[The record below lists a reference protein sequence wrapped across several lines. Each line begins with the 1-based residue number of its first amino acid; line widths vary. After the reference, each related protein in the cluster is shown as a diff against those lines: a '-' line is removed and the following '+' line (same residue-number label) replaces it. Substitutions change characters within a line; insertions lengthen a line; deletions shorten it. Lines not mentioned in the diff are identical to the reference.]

1 MESLEFDLVVI
12 GGGAGG
18 LFSSSVASAMDTKTC
33 MIEKDRL
40 GGECTRFG
48 CVPSKALLKS
58 ASVARSFARAKE
70 YGIELPEGFAPS
82 TDRVMSHVRD
92 VVKEIESHHP
102 AEVFEDR
109 GIKVLFGS
117 PRFVDRGTVE
127 VDGTAIKGKRFIL
140 CTGSSPVIPPIP
152 GLTELDYLDNT
163 TIFDLDELP
172 ADLIVLGGG
181 PIGLELGQALT
192 RLGVKVTLVE
202 MAERILIR
210 EDIDVSQALN
220 DQLETEGMTLLIG
233 HKATAFRKE
242 GGRAVAVLEDPD
254 GKVVEVSAA
263 LVLVAVGRKPNLKG
277 LELEK
282 AGIEVERGQLK
293 VNEYLQTTNENVFA
307 CGDVVPPYQFSHV
320 AAYEAM
326 VCVRNALFVNLPL
339 VRQKVNYENIAWATF
354 TEPEIAHLGLTEAE
368 ARDRYNDDLQ
378 VFTTGYDASDRATT
392 DVETEGFLKI
402 ITDSRDNLLGAHIVG
417 AHASELIQGFLIA
430 KSAGLGLSKVSQTL
444 FIYPTLSEL
453 VKKTAAKPLLERTN
467 KPWLRYIMG
476 MFKSV

>member
-1 MESLEFDLVVI
+1 
-12 GGGAGG
+12 
-18 LFSSSVASAMDTKTC
+18 
-33 MIEKDRL
+33 
-40 GGECTRFG
+40 
-48 CVPSKALLKS
+48 
-58 ASVARSFARAKE
+58 
-70 YGIELPEGFAPS
+70 
-82 TDRVMSHVRD
+82 
-92 VVKEIESHHP
+92 
-102 AEVFEDR
+102 
-109 GIKVLFGS
+109 
-117 PRFVDRGTVE
+117 
-127 VDGTAIKGKRFIL
+127 
-140 CTGSSPVIPPIP
+140 
-152 GLTELDYLDNT
+152 
-163 TIFDLDELP
+163 
-172 ADLIVLGGG
+172 
-181 PIGLELGQALT
+181 
-192 RLGVKVTLVE
+192 
-202 MAERILIR
+202 
-210 EDIDVSQALN
+210 VSQALN
-220 DQLETEGMTLLIG
+220 DQLEKEGMTLLIG